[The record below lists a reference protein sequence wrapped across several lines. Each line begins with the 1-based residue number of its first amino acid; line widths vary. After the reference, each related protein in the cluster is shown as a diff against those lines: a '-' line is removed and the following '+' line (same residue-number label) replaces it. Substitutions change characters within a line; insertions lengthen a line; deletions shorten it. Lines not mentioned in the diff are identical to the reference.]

1 MNHPPAL
8 NEEKMV
14 WDIQGGEREKEGS
27 EWGQTHR
34 VRKKALED
42 LVIDDMW
49 GEKSGKDPE

>member
-14 WDIQGGEREKEGS
+14 WDIQGGEREKEGA

-34 VRKKALED
+34 VQKKALED